1 MFLHQQPIGVYE
13 LLMALRSKG
22 LEERSGG
29 ADYLLSLIAECP
41 DDHGALRA
49 SEQLRDFWTRRRVA
63 QALDDLKR
71 TVLAP
76 EAPGEKVDHAAIMEK
91 ITSAMSANDA
101 GKAILDASDRV
112 EAAMVRPVQ
121 SARPSIGIAN
131 FDQKMS
137 LFHPGE
143 MTIVAG
149 RPGGGKSSLMRQII
163 WRASTS
169 NPVLVFTLEVE
180 PDVLIRQLCCEAA
193 GVPFESW
200 RDGAVSEEKCQEQD
214 SKIGE
219 AILEFDL
226 RKIKIYTKARVAA
239 MQVAIALA
247 QLRAEGSNPS
257 AVVIDYLGLMD
268 HGKAER
274 NDLAIGQTTRA
285 LKLLALEQKVPIILL
300 CQMNRESEKRGNGS
314 EHDRP
319 RLADLRDSGNIEQD
333 ADNIIFLWK
342 KERDDNKMTTQARV
356 LTIAK
361 HRNGHVGDIDVLF
374 DMPGG
379 RFYDATNGFVGK

>member
-1 MFLHQQPIGVYE
+1 M
-13 LLMALRSKG
+13 
-22 LEERSGG
+22 
-29 ADYLLSLIAECP
+29 D
-41 DDHGALRA
+41 
-49 SEQLRDFWTRRRVA
+49 
-63 QALDDLKR
+63 
-71 TVLAP
+71 
-76 EAPGEKVDHAAIMEK
+76 K

-101 GKAILDASDRV
+101 GKSIIDAADRV
-112 EAAMVRPVQ
+112 EAAMVRP
-121 SARPSIGIAN
+121 AEHGLRPSIGIPS
-131 FDQKMS
+131 FDRGMS

-143 MTIVAG
+143 MTIIAG

-163 WRASTS
+163 WRASTG

-193 GVPFESW
+193 GIPFEVW
-200 RDGAVSEEKCQEQD
+200 RNGAKIED
-214 SKIGE
+214 HDAKIGE
-219 AILEFDL
+219 AMLEFGA

-247 QLRAEGSNPS
+247 QLRAEGSTPS

-300 CQMNRESEKRGNGS
+300 CQMNRESEKRGTGA

-342 KERDDNKMTTQARV
+342 RERDDNKMSTQARV

-379 RFYDATNGFVGK
+379 RFYDGKESIAEVRP